1 MNVER
6 VEVSAVER
14 DEEPDYRFSL
24 ANERTFLA
32 YLRTAL
38 ALDAGALAVVQLLPD
53 VASMPVRQICA
64 VVLGTLGCVLSVAA
78 YRRWAANQR
87 AMRKGAPLPRSRV
100 MATSA
105 VVVACASL
113 VAVLLVALS

>member
-1 MNVER
+1 MESM
-6 VEVSAVER
+6 EVSAVEH

-53 VASMPVRQICA
+53 VASVPVRQICA
-64 VVLGTLGCVLSVAA
+64 VVLGTLGCVLSVVA
-78 YRRWAANQR
+78 YRRWTANQR

-100 MATSA
+100 MVMST
-105 VVVACASL
+105 VVVACASV
-113 VAVLLVALS
+113 VAVLLVTLS